1 MQTAQ
6 PSTVTAA
13 ADVWTVGALM
23 FEAATGERVQQ
34 SGLQARASAKG
45 LYERAQAADGNG
57 MLGALHEM
65 VLDCLAVAPAARPTI
80 RSIVPVRP
88 LPSLPSPGALSRC
101 CDVVHTCA

>member
-6 PSTVTAA
+6 AATVTAA

-23 FEAATGERVQQ
+23 FEAATGARVQQ
-34 SGLQARASAKG
+34 AGVQARTSAKG
-45 LYERAQAADGNG
+45 LYERAQAAEGEG
-57 MLGALHEM
+57 TLGVLQEM

-88 LPSLPSPGALSRC
+88 VCPAAARAFVPTQS
-101 CDVVHTCA
+101 